1 MNGVE
6 IDLIKVLLG
15 FFLFISAFPLFHYI
29 LKKYWI
35 YYKFYYGYNGDIGWV
50 RNIAGIYIFSLIFLL
65 ITPFYFII
73 NNSIEPLSFV
83 SMSLFGMFY
92 QMTMSDLK
100 KSKAQIEQLKPNY
113 NKYKEEIKPKLRWWV
128 PLYVGAFILEL
139 IVINL

>member
-1 MNGVE
+1 MNFKKE
-6 IDLIKVLLG
+6 NKLQKKLIKRG
-15 FFLFISAFPLFHYI
+15 
-29 LKKYWI
+29 
-35 YYKFYYGYNGDIGWV
+35 
-50 RNIAGIYIFSLIFLL
+50 FLL
-65 ITPFYFII
+65 
-73 NNSIEPLSFV
+73 N
-83 SMSLFGMFY
+83 LFGMFY

>member
-1 MNGVE
+1 MTKNLRVKTSKFIDETYKISFRFNGTT
-6 IDLIKVLLG
+6 
-15 FFLFISAFPLFHYI
+15 
-29 LKKYWI
+29 
-35 YYKFYYGYNGDIGWV
+35 YYGYNGDIGWV

-83 SMSLFGMFY
+83 SMSLFGMFD